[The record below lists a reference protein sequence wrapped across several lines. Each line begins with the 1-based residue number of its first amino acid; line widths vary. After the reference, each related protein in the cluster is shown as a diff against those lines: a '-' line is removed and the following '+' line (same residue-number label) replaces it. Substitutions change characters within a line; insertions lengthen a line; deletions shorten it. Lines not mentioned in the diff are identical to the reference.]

1 MSFQLRVLSVL
12 ACSWIQLISFSPT
25 AFAEGKTVENKID
38 SSARARLAKVAS
50 PERTTVIDMVIAA
63 IDGEPITF
71 TDLQNFIAEQ
81 GTTPPENLNAEDKE
95 IRKQLRD
102 LILAKLL
109 EKEAQKAGISIGE
122 PEIQAYIE
130 EIKRQNNVDDAGL
143 EAMLKSKGMSL
154 KAYQVQI
161 KNDILKNRIVGAE
174 VRTKVSVSDAD
185 IERYVAAHPEMRNS
199 QPADIEAEIPAAEGT
214 TLHLVQILL
223 RVPEDASEESR
234 EELRKQAEELHAKL
248 EDGGDWSELGGEGFT
263 DMGFVS
269 AADLRDEVKDSVAD
283 LSEGETSKVI
293 ESPLGFQMVKLLEK
307 KEPEENSAKKK
318 EKVQESSE
326 QQLALSDGEKQAV
339 KNALF
344 QERVKELLDKYLND
358 ELPKKYSVEIKL

>member
-1 MSFQLRVLSVL
+1 
-12 ACSWIQLISFSPT
+12 
-25 AFAEGKTVENKID
+25 
-38 SSARARLAKVAS
+38 
-50 PERTTVIDMVIAA
+50 MVIAA

-81 GTTPPENLNAEDKE
+81 GATPPESLDAGDKE

-102 LILAKLL
+102 LILARLL
-109 EKEAQKAGISIGE
+109 EKEAQKAGISIGD

-143 EAMLKSKGMSL
+143 ETMLKSKGMSL
-154 KAYQVQI
+154 KAYRIQV

-185 IERYVAAHPEMRNS
+185 IERYVASHPEMSNS
-199 QPADIEAEIPAAEGT
+199 QPVEVEEEVPAAEGT

-223 RVPEDASEESR
+223 RVPQDASEESR
-234 EELRKQAEELHAKL
+234 AELRRQAEELHAKL
-248 EDGGDWSELGGEGFT
+248 EDGGDWSELGGAGFT

-269 AADLRDEVKDSVAD
+269 AGDLRDEVQDSVAD
-283 LSEGETSKVI
+283 LSEGETTKVI
-293 ESPLGFQMVKLLEK
+293 ESPLGFQMVKLVEK
-307 KEPEENSAKKK
+307 KEPEENSAKKE
-318 EKVQESSE
+318 EKVEEDSSK
-326 QQLALSDGEKQAV
+326 QQLALSDSEKQAV